1 MAVVDVPKELCADDV
16 WKLLNVQGSITA
28 LSHEKRQ
35 ELVEKVKVVQN
46 NAVRR
51 ALALMMGDL
60 YDRDM
65 DSLDRDIAK
74 IVLLD
79 SNEDIRAEPSE
90 RVRLLRILW
99 WIIYVYFDG
108 DSVLA
113 VEMSRE
119 LHPMER

>member
-28 LSHEKRQ
+28 LSHERRQ
-35 ELVEKVKVVQN
+35 ELVEKVKAVQN

-51 ALALMMGDL
+51 VLALMMGDL

-113 VEMSRE
+113 VKMSRE